1 MIILRMGENNGKQ
14 SNLQGMNLQNIQTSH
29 KTQYEKKHTQSK
41 NGQKTYVD
49 ISPKKTH
56 RWPRDT

>member
-1 MIILRMGENNGKQ
+1 MTTLRMGENNGKQ
-14 SNLQGMNLQNIQTSH
+14 SNLQGMNLQNIQTAH

-41 NGQKTYVD
+41 NGQTYVD
-49 ISPKKTH
+49 ISPKTH